1 MKTIKVLVK
10 KAEDEFEQDTHLP
23 VLVPE
28 DREIS
33 TIAHTFHRTGVRQQ
47 TEMFGW
53 PVRYDP
59 QNDSCPPLDSSLSFT
74 PAFFSI
80 GNSFYWQVAYTWEY
94 GKDKEPVV
102 VRVENGELQVDECN
116 SSHVAQ

>member
-1 MKTIKVLVK
+1 MKTIKLLVK
-10 KAEDEFEQDTHLP
+10 RAEDEFEQDVYLP

-33 TIAHTFHRTGVRQQ
+33 TIASALHGTGVRQRI
-47 TEMFGW
+47 EIFGW

-59 QNDSCPPLDSSLSFT
+59 QNDSCPPLDSRLSFT

-80 GNSFYWQVAYTWEY
+80 GDSLYWQVAYTWEY

-102 VRVENGELQVDECN
+102 VRVENGELKVDEC
-116 SSHVAQ
+116 H